1 MLIDSVNVSYLD
13 ELLCQ
18 VERIRQIVEEKN
30 FENPYQIINEIRNIF
45 EGLDNIFYEKD
56 RANNDLLK
64 LNNTKDSC
72 WNWISGWLS
81 SMRASCPVPRK
92 QNSNEIFY
100 KPEILKRAMLRFIDK
115 SKGYKVRKY
124 IPLSFFVDSVKFLI
138 NKGFSQFDLFLLKFE
153 DRVGYF
159 LAFLELYKNN
169 IIELKQ
175 KKNFII
181 FKSERL

>member
-45 EGLDNIFYEKD
+45 EGLDNVFFEKD
-56 RANNDLLK
+56 RTNLDLLK
-64 LNNTKDSC
+64 ANATKNSC
-72 WNWISGWLS
+72 WDWVSDWLL

-92 QNSNEIFY
+92 YNPNEISY
-100 KPEILKRAMLRFIDK
+100 KPEILKRAMIKFINK
-115 SKGYKVRKY
+115 SKVYNVRKY
-124 IPLSFFVDSVKFLI
+124 IPLSFFVDSIKFLI
-138 NKGFSQFDLFLLKFE
+138 NNGFSQFDLFLIKFE
-153 DRVGYF
+153 ERVGYF

-175 KKNFII
+175 KRNFII